1 MGDVVPEL
9 AARRIDRTYY
19 LITAAQ
25 TLAIMLPLAVLVL
38 HMLDRGVSLT
48 WIGVAFAVRSLIV
61 VLLEV
66 PSGAVADTIGRKRM
80 SLVSQT
86 LTLAS
91 YLALLFLGA
100 PGSDAS
106 LFLLFSLYVL
116 TQGVGA
122 AAHSGALDAWYVDAR
137 KRADPKTSIAKALA
151 RVDVVIGIASAVAVT
166 AGAALPGLLGTAS
179 LPYPLSGYGAAI
191 AAGVL
196 LRLVTLLLTAWL
208 ISEPRDTTPGAP
220 APTVT
225 GTLRDAVRLSRDPAL
240 RLSFGI
246 SFAAGFALIVVETLW
261 QPAAQALAGFDAGTS
276 DVLVVLALGYGIAM
290 AVGPIVM
297 MVLVDRFEG
306 SLAALAGLSAVVAAA
321 GLLWLGNASTILG
334 LGLALGLA
342 YIALSAHSSPFEAA
356 FHGRVP
362 DVLRSVMLSA
372 LSLSRFA
379 GVMLGG
385 AAAGIA
391 SDLLGVSVA
400 LTAGGV
406 LSLVLCGLYPA
417 FHRALKQEPVLPDAD
432 IAPAVSRGAD

>member
-1 MGDVVPEL
+1 MSEL
-9 AARRIDRTYY
+9 DARRIDRTYY
-19 LITAAQ
+19 LITAVQ

-66 PSGAVADTIGRKRM
+66 PSGALADTIGRKRT
-80 SLVSQT
+80 SLLSQSLT
-86 LTLAS
+86 LTS

-100 PGSDAS
+100 PGSDAG

-116 TQGVGA
+116 TQGIGA

-137 KRADPKTSIAKALA
+137 KRADPGTSIAKALA
-151 RVDVVIGIASAVAVT
+151 RVDVVIGIASAFAVT

-191 AAGVL
+191 AAGVT
-196 LRLVTLLLTAWL
+196 LRLITLVFTALLIA
-208 ISEPRDTTPGAP
+208 EPRDVTPGKP
-220 APTVT
+220 APTVV
-225 GTLRDAVRLSRDPAL
+225 GTLRDAVRLSHDPAL
-240 RLSFGI
+240 RISFLI
-246 SFAAGFALIVVETLW
+246 SFAVGFALIVIETLW
-261 QPAAQALAGFDAGTS
+261 QPAAQALAGFDASTS
-276 DVLVVLALGYGIAM
+276 DVLVLLALGYGLAM

-297 MVLVDRFEG
+297 MMLVDRFEG
-306 SLAALAGLSAVVAAA
+306 SLATLAGVSALVAAG
-321 GLLWLGNASTILG
+321 GLLWLGNASTIFG
-334 LGLALGLA
+334 LGLALALA
-342 YIALSAHSSPFEAA
+342 YTALSAHSSPFEAA

-379 GVMLGG
+379 GVMIGG

-391 SDLLGVSVA
+391 SDQLGVGVA
-400 LTAGGV
+400 LSAGGV
-406 LSLVLCGLYPA
+406 TALLLCAAYPA
-417 FHRALKQEPVLPDAD
+417 FHRALQREPFVPEPVID
-432 IAPAVSRGAD
+432 PATQPGD